1 MNHLQYKQQNLWD
14 TLTAKDK
21 QAIEDYCKGY
31 KTYLDQ
37 GKTERLAVRYSI
49 QLAEQ
54 AGFVPYNPKIDIKPG
69 AKVYVNNRDRA
80 LYLAVIGKQPLDQGM
95 NIIAA
100 HVDSPRLDLKP
111 LPLFEDSEMAYFK
124 THYYGGVRKYQW
136 VGTPLALHGVVIT
149 KDGALVEISVGDRP
163 DEPCFTITDLL
174 PHLSQEHN
182 KKTLGEGHTGE
193 GLNALI
199 GGIPAGDKADKDR
212 VRGHMLTLIHNKY
225 GVTEEDFLSA
235 ELMLVP
241 AGQARDVGLDRS
253 FIGGYGQDDRVC
265 AWASIQA
272 LLDLEETPEKTAV
285 VVLADKEEVGSDGVS
300 GMKSRAFE
308 LFAEDICDSQGVK
321 LSHCFANSFCLSMDV
336 CNGFDPNYP
345 EVSEKR
351 NNAKMNYG
359 IGVLKY
365 TGVRGKGGT
374 SDASAEVVGRVRQ
387 AFDAAGVTWQM
398 AELGKVDQGGGG
410 TVAKDLANRNIDVI
424 DAGVPVLSMH
434 SPFEITAKADCYMAY
449 RAARAVFENIQ

>member
-1 MNHLQYKQQNLWD
+1 MDHLSYNQKNLWD
-14 TLTAKDK
+14 ILTDEDR
-21 QAIEDYCKGY
+21 QAAEGYCKTY
-31 KTYLDQ
+31 KTYLDHS
-37 GKTERLAVRYSI
+37 KTERLAVNHTI
-49 QLAEQ
+49 QLARQ
-54 AGFVPYNPKIDIKPG
+54 AGFVPYNQRLDIKSG
-69 AKVYVNNRDRA
+69 TKFYANNRGRA
-80 LYLAVIGKQPLDQGM
+80 LYLAIIGKQPLAQGV

-136 VGTPLALHGVVIT
+136 VGIPLALHGVVVT
-149 KDGALVEISVGDRP
+149 KDGSLIEISVGDGP
-163 DEPCFTITDLL
+163 NEPCFTITDLL
-174 PHLSQEHN
+174 PHLSQDHN
-182 KKTLGEGHTGE
+182 KKALGESHTGE
-193 GLNALI
+193 GLNVLI
-199 GGIPAGDKADKDR
+199 GGVPRGDKVDKDR
-212 VRGHMLTLIHNKY
+212 VKRHMLQLIHEKY

-241 AGQARDVGLDRS
+241 AGPARDVGLDSS

-265 AWASIQA
+265 AWAGVKA
-272 LLDLEETPEKTAV
+272 LLDLAVPPEKTAV

-300 GMKSRAFE
+300 GMKSQAFE
-308 LFAEDICDSQGVK
+308 LFMEELCDAQSVK
-321 LSHCFANSFCLSMDV
+321 LSRCFSNSFCLSMDV

-374 SDASAEVVGRVRQ
+374 SDASAEVVGKVRR
-387 AFDAAGVTWQM
+387 ALDAAGVTWQM

-449 RAARAVFENIQ
+449 RAALAVFEGME

>member
-1 MNHLQYKQQNLWD
+1 MNPLPYTPKNLWD
-14 TLTAKDK
+14 TLPQKEKQTAE
-21 QAIEDYCKGY
+21 AYCETY
-31 KTYLDQ
+31 KTYLDKA
-37 GKTERLAVRYSI
+37 KTERLAVNHTI
-49 QLAEQ
+49 QLAQQ
-54 AGFVPYNPKIDIKPG
+54 AGFVPYDPSRDIKPG
-69 AKVYVNNRDRA
+69 TKVYVNNRGRA
-80 LYLAVIGKQPLDQGM
+80 LYLAVIGKQPLNQGV

-111 LPLFEDSEMAYFK
+111 LPLFEDSELAYFK

-136 VGTPLALHGVVIT
+136 VGIPLALHGVVVK
-149 KDGALVEISVGDRP
+149 KDGSLVEISVGDGP

-174 PHLSQEHN
+174 PHLSQDHN
-182 KKTLGEGHTGE
+182 KKTLATGHTGE
-193 GLNALI
+193 GLNVLV
-199 GGIPAGDKADKDR
+199 GGIPAEAEGEKDR
-212 VRGHMLTLIHNKY
+212 VRGHVLQLLYDRY
-225 GVTEEDFLSA
+225 GITEADLLSA

-241 AGQARDVGLDRS
+241 AGQARDVGLDSS

-265 AWASIQA
+265 AWAGLKA
-272 LLDLEETPEKTAV
+272 LFDLTDVPEKTAV

-308 LFAEDICDSQGVK
+308 LFMEDICDTQNVK

-359 IGVLKY
+359 IGILKY

-374 SDASAEVVGRVRQ
+374 SDATAEVVGRVRQ
-387 AFDAAGVTWQM
+387 VFDAAGVTWQM

-434 SPFEITAKADCYMAY
+434 APFEITAKADCYMAY
-449 RAARAVFENIQ
+449 RAALAVFENME